1 MPVGGCSTWRRS
13 AAPAQAQREIGIRHR
28 RCLTTEWGSRI
39 GLLNENTAEGSI
51 LARVSGDGRPQD
63 FMGAFRP
70 AARPAAYFPRRLRR
84 GREFRDCHR
93 AAPGQ
98 ILFCMALRAIAPFQY
113 CPARH
118 PTETKGSSSLLL
130 RRCRGF
136 SSGTRFAEEHF
147 VYKSLTGVFRRN
159 TVRNLCL
166 RVLSHVVPLCH
177 PSACYPVAFFSIPA
191 PVRRRGMRLQKIRK
205 GAPDSPQRV
214 TPPSSRIFPAGSQA
228 PLD

>member
-1 MPVGGCSTWRRS
+1 MPAGGCSTWRRS

-70 AARPAAYFPRRLRR
+70 AARPAAYFPRRMRR
-84 GREFRDCHR
+84 GREFRDCNR

-147 VYKSLTGVFRRN
+147 VYKSLKGGLSQKYGPQFVPPGVVSR
-159 TVRNLCL
+159 CA
-166 RVLSHVVPLCH
+166 VVPSVGLLPGGLLLYTC
-177 PSACYPVAFFSIPA
+177 ARAPA
-191 PVRRRGMRLQKIRK
+191 RH
-205 GAPDSPQRV
+205 APPENSEGSP
-214 TPPSSRIFPAGSQA
+214 
-228 PLD
+228 